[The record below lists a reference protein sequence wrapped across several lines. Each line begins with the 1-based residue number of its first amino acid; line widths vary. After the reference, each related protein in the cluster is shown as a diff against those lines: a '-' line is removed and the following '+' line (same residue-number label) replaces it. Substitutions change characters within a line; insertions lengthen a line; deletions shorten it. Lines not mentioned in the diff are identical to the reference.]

1 LYLGQYRDIEEQLR
15 SDVRTLRELTLD
27 NAGQQLRIQRLSP
40 WMQTVLDGPD
50 VKISEFLRELIVVAR
65 EMDGVEAQLLDNR
78 VRQSNSSAWAAY
90 ATIGAST
97 ALSLVLLGAIW
108 YVTRRELVRR
118 LHNEQQ
124 LQGAKARL
132 QMVLDNIPQRVF
144 WQDLKQRFV
153 GANRAFVA
161 DTGKSRRR
169 KSLAAR
175 WRIFN
180 PQTWLRTTSG
190 MSGK

>member
-1 LYLGQYRDIEEQLR
+1 L
-15 SDVRTLRELTLD
+15 
-27 NAGQQLRIQRLSP
+27 A
-40 WMQTVLDGPD
+40 
-50 VKISEFLRELIVVAR
+50 
-65 EMDGVEAQLLDNR
+65 
-78 VRQSNSSAWAAY
+78 
-90 ATIGAST
+90 
-97 ALSLVLLGAIW
+97 
-108 YVTRRELVRR
+108 RR
-118 LHNEQQ
+118 LHNKQQ

-153 GANRAFVA
+153 GGNRAFVA